1 LSFIKYS
8 IISALLVLLYFIWL
22 DKNYFY
28 NSFLTQKDK
37 NTGLIKQLKDL
48 NQKLQNKQ
56 EEIKKLQKEIQ
67 KIKSKKVVVYK
78 KRKEKKKVIKII
90 LPKENIDYSKIIS
103 KEKYNFLDDKKT
115 TIKDSEDDLKI
126 IPSIS
131 FDKEKQEID
140 AVKVNIKTKF

>member
-37 NTGLIKQLKDL
+37 NTELIKQFKDL

-56 EEIKKLQKEIQ
+56 EEINKLQKEIQ

-115 TIKDSEDDLKI
+115 TIKDGEDDLKI

>member
-1 LSFIKYS
+1 MSFIKYS

-37 NTGLIKQLKDL
+37 NTELIKQFKDL

-56 EEIKKLQKEIQ
+56 EEINKLQKEIQ

-115 TIKDSEDDLKI
+115 TIKDGEDDLKI

>member
-1 LSFIKYS
+1 MSFIKYS

-115 TIKDSEDDLKI
+115 TIKDGEDDLKI

>member
-115 TIKDSEDDLKI
+115 TIKDGEDDLKI